1 MNFVNIIQ
9 KKAKKSGLNRQEIDY
24 VIKNSVYGKIPDY
37 LITSWLMAFY
47 INNCSLDEAYFLTL
61 AMWKYSKK
69 IDLTKLKTK
78 YPIIDKHSTGGVGD
92 KVTLILAPIIA
103 SLGVSVAKLSG
114 KGLGFTGG
122 TIDKLESI
130 GCQTELTQKQMIKL
144 LKENNLFV
152 ASQTRDI
159 APADKI
165 LYNLR
170 DLTGT
175 VDNYGLIA
183 SSILAKKFAIIGTHV
198 FLDVKYGS
206 GAFCQT
212 YQQAKQLV
220 KYLKYIAKKMERK
233 LTIII
238 SSMQQPLG
246 KAIGNLIEIKEAI
259 DFLSGNVANYPDLKK
274 LIYEFAIKILVE
286 TKNISFLQAKKKI
299 DFVIKSKKA
308 LNKFYLWIK
317 KQKGIDLT
325 KNDLPFNPKYR
336 LLIKA
341 NKSGY
346 LKWKSTA
353 QIGNICK
360 DLGAGRIKK
369 ADKIDFQAGI
379 YLMKKIGD
387 YVKVNE
393 IIAIFYSST
402 VISIDTKQRFIDNIV
417 LANEK
422 YIVSPI
428 VAK

>member
-1 MNFVNIIQ
+1 M
-9 KKAKKSGLNRQEIDY
+9 
-24 VIKNSVYGKIPDY
+24 
-37 LITSWLMAFY
+37 
-47 INNCSLDEAYFLTL
+47 
-61 AMWKYSKK
+61 
-69 IDLTKLKTK
+69 DLTKLKTK

-103 SLGVSVAKLSG
+103 SLGISVAKLSG

-130 GCQTELTQKQMIKL
+130 GCQTELSQKQMIKL

-152 ASQTRDI
+152 ASQTKDI

-299 DFVIKSKKA
+299 DFVIRSKKA
-308 LNKFYLWIK
+308 LNKFYL
-317 KQKGIDLT
+317 
-325 KNDLPFNPKYR
+325 
-336 LLIKA
+336 
-341 NKSGY
+341 
-346 LKWKSTA
+346 
-353 QIGNICK
+353 
-360 DLGAGRIKK
+360 
-369 ADKIDFQAGI
+369 
-379 YLMKKIGD
+379 
-387 YVKVNE
+387 
-393 IIAIFYSST
+393 
-402 VISIDTKQRFIDNIV
+402 
-417 LANEK
+417 
-422 YIVSPI
+422 
-428 VAK
+428 

>member
-24 VIKNSVYGKIPDY
+24 VIKNIVYGKIPDY
-37 LITSWLMAFY
+37 LITSWLMTLY

-103 SLGVSVAKLSG
+103 SLGISVAKLSG

-130 GCQTELTQKQMIKL
+130 GCQTELSQRQMIKL

-152 ASQTRDI
+152 ASQTKDI

-246 KAIGNLIEIKEAI
+246 KAIGNLIEIREAI

-299 DFVIKSKKA
+299 DFVIRSKKA

-325 KNDLPFNPKYR
+325 KNDLPFNPKHR

-422 YIVSPI
+422 NIVSPI